1 MSDTNCRL
9 LFEKEKI
16 MKATGITR
24 KIDEL
29 GRIVI
34 PKEIRRTLRIREGTP
49 LEIFTEK
56 NGEIILRKYSPMGE
70 LVSFAQQYADSLA
83 QTTGMMVC
91 ISDLETVIA
100 AAGGAK
106 RDYLGKAISE
116 KLEQLMEERAQSQA
130 IPEEKKY
137 VTVIKENIGENHAQT
152 ICPIICQGD
161 VIGAVILMAKDG
173 KTRMG
178 EIEKKLA
185 YCAAGFLGR
194 QMEE

>member
-1 MSDTNCRL
+1 
-9 LFEKEKI
+9 

-70 LVSFAQQYADSLA
+70 MVAFAGQYADSLA

-91 ISDLETVIA
+91 ITDMEQVIA
-100 AAGGAK
+100 AAGGSK
-106 RDYLGKAISE
+106 REYLGKAISE
-116 KLEQLMEERAQSQA
+116 KLEQLIEDRTQSQA
-130 IPEEKKY
+130 APEDKKY
-137 VTVIKENIGENHAQT
+137 ISIIKEAVGEKTPQT

-161 VIGAVILMAKDG
+161 VIGSVILLAKDIRT
-173 KTRMG
+173 KMG
-178 EIEKKLA
+178 ELEKKLA

>member
-1 MSDTNCRL
+1 MTQS
-9 LFEKEKI
+9 
-16 MKATGITR
+16 
-24 KIDEL
+24 DEL

-56 NGEIILRKYSPMGE
+56 NGEIVLRKYSPMGE
-70 LVSFAQQYADSLA
+70 LVTFAGQYADSLA

-91 ISDLETVIA
+91 ITDLEQVIA

-106 RDYLGKAISE
+106 KDYLGKTISE
-116 KLEQLMEERAQSQA
+116 KLEQLIEDRGQNQAQ
-130 IPEEKKY
+130 PEEKSY
-137 VTVIKENIGENHAQT
+137 VPIIKDPVEERFSQTV
-152 ICPIICQGD
+152 CPIICQGD
-161 VIGAVILMAKDG
+161 VIGAVVLMAKDM

-178 EIEKKLA
+178 ELEKKLA

>member
-1 MSDTNCRL
+1 
-9 LFEKEKI
+9 

-70 LVSFAQQYADSLA
+70 MVAFAQQYADSLA

-91 ISDLETVIA
+91 ITDLEQVIA

-106 RDYLGKAISE
+106 KDYLGKAISE
-116 KLEQLMEERAQSQA
+116 KLELMIEDRGQSQA
-130 IPEEKKY
+130 QPEEKKY
-137 VTVIKENIGENHAQT
+137 VPVTKETVGEAFAQT

-161 VIGAVILMAKDG
+161 VIGSVLLLAKDA
-173 KTRMG
+173 KAKMG
-178 EIEKKLA
+178 ETEKKLV

>member
-1 MSDTNCRL
+1 
-9 LFEKEKI
+9 

-56 NGEIILRKYSPMGE
+56 NGEIVLRKYSPMGE
-70 LVSFAQQYADSLA
+70 LVAFAQQYADSLA
-83 QTTGMMVC
+83 QTTSMMVC
-91 ISDLETVIA
+91 ITDLEQVIA

-106 RDYLGKAISE
+106 KDYLGKPISE
-116 KLEQLMEERAQSQA
+116 KLEQMIEDRGQSQA
-130 IPEEKKY
+130 QPEEKKY
-137 VTVIKENIGENHAQT
+137 VPVIKDPVEEKFAQT
-152 ICPIICQGD
+152 VSPIICQGD
-161 VIGAVILMAKDG
+161 VIGSVILLAKDA
-173 KTRMG
+173 KTKMG
-178 EIEKKLA
+178 EIEKKLT

>member
-1 MSDTNCRL
+1 
-9 LFEKEKI
+9 

-70 LVSFAQQYADSLA
+70 MTAFAQTYADSLS

-91 ISDLETVIA
+91 ITDLEQVIA

-106 RDYLGKAISE
+106 KEYLGKEVSE
-116 KLEQLMEERAQSQA
+116 RLERLMEERSQNQAQ
-130 IPEEKKY
+130 PEERKY
-137 VTVIKENIGENHAQT
+137 IPIIKEMVQENFAQT

-161 VIGAVILMAKDG
+161 VIGSVVLMAKDS
-173 KTRMG
+173 KVKMG

-185 YCAAGFLGR
+185 YCAATFLGR

>member
-1 MSDTNCRL
+1 
-9 LFEKEKI
+9 

-70 LVSFAQQYADSLA
+70 LVAFAQQYADSLA

-91 ISDLETVIA
+91 ITDLEQVIA

-106 RDYLGKAISE
+106 KEYLGKTISE
-116 KLEQLMEERAQSQA
+116 KLEQLIEDRAQSQA
-130 IPEEKKY
+130 QPEEKRY
-137 VTVIKENIGENHAQT
+137 VPVIKDPVEDKFFQT
-152 ICPIICQGD
+152 VSPIICQGD
-161 VIGAVILMAKDG
+161 VIGAVILLAKDV
-173 KTRMG
+173 KTKMG
-178 EIEKKLA
+178 EVEKKLA

>member
-1 MSDTNCRL
+1 
-9 LFEKEKI
+9 

-56 NGEIILRKYSPMGE
+56 NGEIVLRKYSPMGE
-70 LVSFAQQYADSLA
+70 LVTFAGQYADSLA

-91 ISDLETVIA
+91 ITDLEQVIA

-106 RDYLGKAISE
+106 KDYLGKTISE
-116 KLEQLMEERAQSQA
+116 KLEQLIEDRGQTQAQPEDKSYVPIIKDPVEDRFSQ
-130 IPEEKKY
+130 
-137 VTVIKENIGENHAQT
+137 TV
-152 ICPIICQGD
+152 CPIICQGD
-161 VIGAVILMAKDG
+161 VIGAVVLLAKDM

-178 EIEKKLA
+178 ELEKKLA

>member
-1 MSDTNCRL
+1 
-9 LFEKEKI
+9 

-70 LVSFAQQYADSLA
+70 MVAFAQQYADSLA

-91 ISDLETVIA
+91 ITDLEQVIA

-106 RDYLGKAISE
+106 KEYLGKSVSE
-116 KLEQLMEERAQSQA
+116 KLEQLMEERGQLQA
-130 IPEEKKY
+130 VPEEKKY
-137 VTVIKENIGENHAQT
+137 IPIIRESAGENFGQT

-161 VIGAVILMAKDG
+161 VIGAVILLSKDV
-173 KTRMG
+173 KVRMG
-178 EIEKKLA
+178 EVERKLA

>member
-1 MSDTNCRL
+1 
-9 LFEKEKI
+9 

-70 LVSFAQQYADSLA
+70 MITFAQQYADSLA

-91 ISDLETVIA
+91 ISDLEQMIA

-106 RDYLGKAISE
+106 KEYLGKAVSE
-116 KLEQLMEERAQSQA
+116 KLEQLMEERGISQA
-130 IPEEKKY
+130 QPEEKKY
-137 VTVIKENIGENHAQT
+137 IPVIKEMPPGAFSQT
-152 ICPIICQGD
+152 ICPVICQGD
-161 VIGAVILMAKDG
+161 VIGSVVLLAKDA
-173 KTRMG
+173 KSKMG
-178 EIEKKLA
+178 EVERKLA

-194 QMEE
+194 QMEDS

>member
-1 MSDTNCRL
+1 
-9 LFEKEKI
+9 

-70 LVSFAQQYADSLA
+70 LVSFAQLYSDSLS

-91 ISDLETVIA
+91 ITDLEQVIA
-100 AAGGAK
+100 ASGGAK
-106 RDYLGKAISE
+106 KDYLGKDISDR
-116 KLEQLMEERAQSQA
+116 LEQLMEDRGQSQA
-130 IPEEKKY
+130 QPEERKY
-137 VTVIKENIGENHAQT
+137 ISIIKEGMPDAFAQT

-161 VIGAVILMAKDG
+161 VIGSVVLLAKDS
-173 KTRMG
+173 KAKMT
-178 EIEKKLA
+178 ELEKKLA
-185 YCAAGFLGR
+185 YCAASFLGR

>member
-1 MSDTNCRL
+1 
-9 LFEKEKI
+9 

-56 NGEIILRKYSPMGE
+56 NGEIILRKYSPLGE

-91 ISDLETVIA
+91 ITDMEQVIA

-106 RDYLGKAISE
+106 RDYLGRALSE
-116 KLEQLMEERAQSQA
+116 RLEQLMEERAQIQA
-130 IPEEKKY
+130 QPEEKQY
-137 VTVIKENIGENHAQT
+137 TVILKEPSEERFAQT
-152 ICPIICQGD
+152 ISPIICQGD
-161 VIGAVILMAKDG
+161 VIGAVILLARDARAK
-173 KTRMG
+173 MG
-178 EIEKKLA
+178 EVERKLV

-194 QMEE
+194 QLE

>member
-1 MSDTNCRL
+1 
-9 LFEKEKI
+9 

-70 LVSFAQQYADSLA
+70 LVAFAAQYADSLA

-91 ISDLETVIA
+91 ITDLEQVIA
-100 AAGGAK
+100 ASGGAK
-106 RDYLGKAISE
+106 KDYLGKEISDSLDRLIE
-116 KLEQLMEERAQSQA
+116 DRAQNQA
-130 IPEEKKY
+130 TPEEKRY
-137 VTVIKENIGENHAQT
+137 VQILKENVGDLYAQT

-161 VIGAVILMAKDG
+161 VIGAVVLMAKDI

-178 EIEKKLA
+178 ETEKKLA

>member
-1 MSDTNCRL
+1 
-9 LFEKEKI
+9 

-70 LVSFAQQYADSLA
+70 LVAFAQQYADSLA

-106 RDYLGKAISE
+106 RDYLGKTISE
-116 KLEQLMEERAQSQA
+116 KLEQLIEDRTQSQA
-130 IPEEKKY
+130 SPEEKKY
-137 VTVIKENIGENHAQT
+137 VPIVKELVGENYAQT
-152 ICPIICQGD
+152 ISPIICQGD
-161 VIGAVILMAKDG
+161 VIGAVILLAKDE
-173 KTRMG
+173 KTKMS

>member
-1 MSDTNCRL
+1 
-9 LFEKEKI
+9 

-49 LEIFTEK
+49 LEIFTEN

-70 LVSFAQQYADSLA
+70 LVAFAAQYADSLA
-83 QTTGMMVC
+83 QAAGMMVC
-91 ISDLETVIA
+91 ITDLEEVIA

-106 RDYLGKAISE
+106 KEYLGKSISE
-116 KLEQLMEERAQSQA
+116 KLDQQIEERMASQA
-130 IPEEKKY
+130 SADERKYIPIIRDVVSER
-137 VTVIKENIGENHAQT
+137 TAQT

-161 VIGAVILMAKDG
+161 VIGSVILLAKD
-173 KTRMG
+173 TRTKMG
-178 EIEKKLA
+178 ETEKKLA

>member
-1 MSDTNCRL
+1 
-9 LFEKEKI
+9 

-70 LVSFAQQYADSLA
+70 LVAFAQQYADSLA

-91 ISDLETVIA
+91 ISDLEQIIA

-106 RDYLGKAISE
+106 KDYLGKAISE
-116 KLEQLMEERAQSQA
+116 KLDQLIEERTQSQA
-130 IPEEKKY
+130 LPDEKKY
-137 VTVIKENIGENHAQT
+137 VVVLKESVGEKYAQT

-161 VIGAVILMAKDG
+161 VIGSVILLAKDA
-173 KTRMG
+173 KTKMG

>member
-1 MSDTNCRL
+1 
-9 LFEKEKI
+9 

-70 LVSFAQQYADSLA
+70 LVAFAAQYADSLA
-83 QTTGMMVC
+83 VTTGMMVC
-91 ISDLETVIA
+91 ITDLEQVIA
-100 AAGGAK
+100 AAGGARK
-106 RDYLGKAISE
+106 DYLGKMISD
-116 KLEQLMEERAQSQA
+116 KLDQLIEDRMQSQA
-130 IPEEKKY
+130 MPEEKKY
-137 VTVIKENIGENHAQT
+137 ISILKEPMGEKYAQT

-161 VIGAVILMAKDG
+161 VIGSVVLLAKDA
-173 KTRMG
+173 KTKMG
-178 EIEKKLA
+178 EVEKKLA

>member
-1 MSDTNCRL
+1 
-9 LFEKEKI
+9 

-70 LVSFAQQYADSLA
+70 MVAFAQQYAESLA
-83 QTTGMMVC
+83 QTTGMMAC
-91 ISDLETVIA
+91 ITDLEQVIA

-106 RDYLGKAISE
+106 KDYLGKSISE
-116 KLEQLMEERAQSQA
+116 KLAQLIEERAQSQA
-130 IPEEKKY
+130 MPEEKKY
-137 VTVIKENIGENHAQT
+137 TPITREMPGEAYAQT

-161 VIGAVILMAKDG
+161 VIGAVILLAKDS
-173 KTRMG
+173 KTKMG
-178 EIEKKLA
+178 EAEKKLA

>member
-1 MSDTNCRL
+1 
-9 LFEKEKI
+9 

-56 NGEIILRKYSPMGE
+56 NGEIILRKYSPLGE
-70 LVSFAQQYADSLA
+70 LVAFAQQYADSLA

-91 ISDLETVIA
+91 ITDLEQVIA

-106 RDYLGKAISE
+106 KDYLGKPVSE
-116 KLEQLMEERAQSQA
+116 RLEQMMEDRGQNQAQ
-130 IPEEKKY
+130 PEEKKY
-137 VTVIKENIGENHAQT
+137 VAVLKEPVAEKFAQT

-161 VIGAVILMAKDG
+161 VIGSVILLAKDLQA
-173 KTRMG
+173 KMSDV
-178 EIEKKLA
+178 EKKLV

-194 QMEE
+194 QME

>member
-1 MSDTNCRL
+1 
-9 LFEKEKI
+9 
-16 MKATGITR
+16 MKAPGITR

-70 LVSFAQQYADSLA
+70 LVAFAQQYADSLA

-91 ISDLETVIA
+91 ITDLEQVIA

-106 RDYLGKAISE
+106 KDYLGKAISE
-116 KLEQLMEERAQSQA
+116 KLDQQIEDRMQSQA
-130 IPEEKKY
+130 VPEEKKY
-137 VTVIKENIGENHAQT
+137 VPILKEPVAEKYAQT

-161 VIGAVILMAKDG
+161 VIGSVVLLAKDART
-173 KTRMG
+173 KMG
-178 EIEKKLA
+178 ELEKKLS